1 MLLSLFLFLMSYVC
15 MLFVWML
22 FELIFCGVALKNTCR
37 VQDSIIPKH
46 IIFPLIFNIDL
57 FLFAMTWVYIS
68 GCIHK
73 HLIQYNFCFAPLIIY
88 FYKWSKTCCFKRFSR
103 HSAAHTINI
112 FTVIFKPLHCTVGQ
126 GGMIRKI
133 FMFSLWALNTLW
145 YI

>member
-1 MLLSLFLFLMSYVC
+1 MVSVFKKAEMAKTLRNELSMSETNHFNHKWLDVAIQLGLALHQFQKKMLLSLFLFLMSYVC

-46 IIFPLIFNIDL
+46 IIFPLIFTIDL
-57 FLFAMTWVYIS
+57 FLFAMTWVYLS

-88 FYKWSKTCCFKRFSR
+88 FYK
-103 HSAAHTINI
+103 
-112 FTVIFKPLHCTVGQ
+112 
-126 GGMIRKI
+126 
-133 FMFSLWALNTLW
+133 
-145 YI
+145 